1 MTIENIFCNFA
12 QLKIKEYICDMDI
25 ERIQWWVEA
34 ESIKRKIRAD
44 RERLDRIEVEEKLF
58 CRETKTKTNDKD
70 DKTNHENQV
79 KG

>member
-1 MTIENIFCNFA
+1 
-12 QLKIKEYICDMDI
+12 MDI

-44 RERLDRIEVEEKLF
+44 RERLERLEMEEKLF
-58 CRETKTKTNDKD
+58 CRETKTKTNDKNN
-70 DKTNHENQV
+70 KTDYKNQA